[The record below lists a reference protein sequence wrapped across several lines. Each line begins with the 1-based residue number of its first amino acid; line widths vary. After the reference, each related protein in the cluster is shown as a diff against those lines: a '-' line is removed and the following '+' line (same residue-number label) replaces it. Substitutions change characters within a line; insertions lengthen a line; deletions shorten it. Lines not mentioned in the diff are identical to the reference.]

1 MSDNSILSRLDGL
14 KIKYEEI
21 GQQMTDPE
29 VIADMKK
36 FVALNKEYKELQP
49 VVETSEK
56 YRTTLN
62 NLNEAKEILATEKD
76 DELREM
82 AREEVAELEPQLA
95 KLEEDI
101 KLLLIPADPQDSKK
115 PGTPPGFFTMLSG
128 AFFRVRRCQTGILP
142 AHGPVRRPIRTAQ

>member
-1 MSDNSILSRLDGL
+1 MSENSILSRLDGL

-56 YRTTLN
+56 YRTALN
-62 NLNEAKEILATEKD
+62 HLAEW
-76 DELREM
+76 RSPSWN
-82 AREEVAELEPQLA
+82 RN
-95 KLEEDI
+95 
-101 KLLLIPADPQDSKK
+101 S
-115 PGTPPGFFTMLSG
+115 SG
-128 AFFRVRRCQTGILP
+128 WKRRSSCC
-142 AHGPVRRPIRTAQ
+142 